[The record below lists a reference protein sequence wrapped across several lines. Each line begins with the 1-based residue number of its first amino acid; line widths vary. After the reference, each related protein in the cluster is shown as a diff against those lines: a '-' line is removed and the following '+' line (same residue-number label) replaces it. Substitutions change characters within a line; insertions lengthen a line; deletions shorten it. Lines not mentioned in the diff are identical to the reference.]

1 MSGGL
6 VNLVSKGIQD
16 SFLVDGSPDSSLFR
30 MRYTRHSNF
39 SQVPYNISDLV
50 IPTNSSKTIE
60 ITNKGDMLTYMWL
73 EGSDIFSQ
81 FRGCTVEL
89 RIGGQVVDRQS
100 STFLTDVWPIYMPDT
115 YTKAQVIN
123 NKASSSNKT
132 FQPFHFFFNDNWQNI
147 PLAAL
152 QYHTVELVITT
163 RSNPINAKLYGNFV
177 FLDEQE
183 RRELTEGPKQ
193 FIITQVQEFF
203 ADAVSNVSTTIDLSH
218 LNHPVRSLY
227 WGTAAEEFLS
237 RDEEKWTFSGADLYL
252 NGTPY
257 FENMSPTYFHSV
269 QGYFHTPTGTIN
281 FDSVYKTP
289 VSTRFYGY
297 NFCMN
302 SSSYKPTGSCNF
314 SRMDNAKLVIKGLDR
329 GSNHTGKDIH
339 VIAVNYNVLKI
350 ERGLGGVLF
359 SN

>member
-16 SFLVDGSPDSSLFR
+16 SYLISGTPDSSLFR

-39 SQVPYNISDLV
+39 AQVPYKISDLI
-50 IPTNSSKTIE
+50 IPENSTKVIE
-60 ITNKGDMLTYMWL
+60 IPSKGDILTYMWF
-73 EGSDIFSQ
+73 EGVDMFSQ
-81 FRGCTVEL
+81 FRGCRLEL
-89 RIGGQVVDRQS
+89 RIGGQIVDRQS
-100 STFLTDVWPIYMPDT
+100 STFLTDVWPVYMPDS
-115 YTKAQVIN
+115 YTKASVIN
-123 NKASSSNKT
+123 NSTSSSNKT
-132 FQPFHFFFNDNWQNI
+132 FQPLHFFFNDNWQHI
-147 PLAAL
+147 PLVAL
-152 QYHTVELVITT
+152 QYHKVEIVITT
-163 RSNPINAKLYGNFV
+163 TGNAINAKMYGNFV
-177 FLDEQE
+177 FVDTKE
-183 RRELTEGPKQ
+183 RTALVEGPKQ

-203 ADAVSNVSTTIDLSH
+203 TDAVDGEVASIDLSH
-218 LNHPVRSLY
+218 LNHPVRSIF
-227 WGTAAEEFLS
+227 WGASANSSDMS
-237 RDEEKWTFSGADLYL
+237 RDYWTFSEADLYL

-269 QGYFHTPTGTIN
+269 QGYYCTPTGMIN
-281 FDSVYKTP
+281 MDPITNTP
-289 VSTRFYGY
+289 FFTRFYTY

-314 SRMDNAKLVIKGLDR
+314 SRMDNAKLVIKGLSR
-329 GSNHTGKDIH
+329 GSNHAAGGGIH

>member
-1 MSGGL
+1 MSGGI

-16 SFLVDGSPDSSLFR
+16 SFLITGSPDSSLFR

-39 SQVPYNISDLV
+39 SQVPCKISDLV

-73 EGSDIFSQ
+73 EGTDIFDQIS
-81 FRGCTVEL
+81 GCTVEL

-100 STFLTDVWPIYMPDT
+100 STFLTDVWPIYMSDT
-115 YTKAQVIN
+115 YTKASVIN
-123 NKASSSNKT
+123 NATSSSNKT

-147 PLAAL
+147 PLVAL
-152 QYHTVELVITT
+152 QYHMVELVITT

-183 RRELTEGPKQ
+183 RTEMVDGPKQ

-203 ADAVSNVSTTIDLSH
+203 TDATSNDSTTIDLSH
-218 LNHPVRSLY
+218 LNHPVRSLF
-227 WGTAAEEFLS
+227 WGTGASNSNMSQDF
-237 RDEEKWTFSGADLYL
+237 WTFSGADLYL

-269 QGYFHTPTGTIN
+269 QGYFHTPTGMIN
-281 FDSVYKTP
+281 LDSVTNTP
-289 VSTRFYGY
+289 FFTRFYCY

-314 SRMDNAKLVIKGLDR
+314 SRMDNAKLIIKGLSR
-329 GSNHTGKDIH
+329 GSNHTAGDIH

-350 ERGLGGVLF
+350 ERGLCGVLF

>member
-6 VNLVSKGIQD
+6 VNLVSKGVQD
-16 SFLVDGSPDSSLFR
+16 SFLITGSPDNSLFR

-39 SQVPYNISDLV
+39 AQTPYKIADII
-50 IPTNSSKTIE
+50 IPTNSTRVIE
-60 ITNKGDMLTYMWL
+60 IPSKGDILTYMWL
-73 EGSDIFSQ
+73 EGDDMFAQ

-100 STFLTDVWPIYMPDT
+100 STFLTDVWPIYMPDS
-115 YTKAQVIN
+115 YTKASVIN
-123 NKASSSNKT
+123 NAISSSNKT
-132 FQPFHFFFNDNWQNI
+132 FQPLHFFFNDNWQHI
-147 PLAAL
+147 PLIAL
-152 QYHTVELVITT
+152 QYHKVEIVIST
-163 RSNPINAKLYGNFV
+163 RENPINAKMYGNFV

-183 RRELTEGPKQ
+183 RTAIADGPKQ

-203 ADAVSNVSTTIDLSH
+203 TDATDGDVATIDLSP
-218 LNHPVRSLY
+218 LNHPVRSLF
-227 WGTAAEEFLS
+227 WGSAANSSDMLQDF
-237 RDEEKWTFSGADLYL
+237 WTFSGADLYL

-257 FENMSPTYFHSV
+257 LENMSPTYFHSV
-269 QGYFHTPTGTIN
+269 QGYFHIPTGMIN
-281 FDSVYKTP
+281 MDPARNTP
-289 VSTRFYGY
+289 FFTRFYTY

-314 SRMDNAKLVIKGLDR
+314 SRMDNAKLVIRGLSR
-329 GSNHTGKDIH
+329 GSNHPAGGGIH

-350 ERGLGGVLF
+350 DRGLGGVLF

>member
-16 SFLVDGSPDSSLFR
+16 SFLISGSPDSSLFR

-39 SQVPYNISDLV
+39 SQIPHKISELV
-50 IPTNSSKTIE
+50 IPANSTRSIE
-60 ITNKGDMLTYMWL
+60 ITNKGDLLTYMWL
-73 EGSDIFSQ
+73 EGDDMFSQ
-81 FRGCTVEL
+81 FSGCTVEL

-100 STFLTDVWPIYMPDT
+100 STFLTDVWPVYMSDT
-115 YTKAQVIN
+115 YTKASVIN
-123 NKASSSNKT
+123 NSTSSSNKN

-147 PLAAL
+147 PLVAL

-163 RSNPINAKLYGNFV
+163 RSNPLNAKLYGNFV
-177 FLDEQE
+177 FVDEQE
-183 RRELTEGPKQ
+183 RAALVDGPKQ

-203 ADAVSNVSTTIDLSH
+203 TDSTSIDLSH
-218 LNHPVRSLY
+218 LNHPVRSLF
-227 WGTAAEEFLS
+227 WGTTARSSDMS
-237 RDEEKWTFSGADLYL
+237 RDFWTFTEADLYL

-269 QGYFHTPTGTIN
+269 QGYFHTPTGMIN
-281 FDSVYKTP
+281 MDPVTNTP
-289 VSTRFYGY
+289 FFTRFYSY

-314 SRMDNAKLVIKGLDR
+314 SRMDNAKLVIKGLST
-329 GSNHTGKDIH
+329 GSNHGNGIH

-350 ERGLGGVLF
+350 DRGLCGVLF